1 MQMQFMASW
10 SPMRRWLHTDT
21 SSALPSQEELS
32 MPYNF
37 TDTSSQSCISMD
49 SSSTTTDQS
58 NKTHMW
64 NHLLLKSICYRNSGG
79 NMQLDDA
86 LNNTGEKFLEL
97 LSSKTLATNVLS
109 DYPKDADNNLG
120 IAHSINHY
128 NGTTQS
134 DLVSNWSIA
143 PPMMAQHMMPNPSLI
158 KSMAFYNY
166 DLKEEKQQQ
175 ELFGYPNTNSNQIV
189 SGTSVLGLNNHKL
202 CNEMIDTPWSCSR
215 NLADLISFDSCLNS
229 SSAQTISQ
237 RVDSKK
243 TGSEVSMARPS
254 SSRSSLISTDSK
266 KRKSEDSSE
275 ANSKKPKQQS
285 STTTS
290 KAQVPKV
297 KLLDKIGALQQI
309 VAPFGKTD
317 TASVLLDTFKYINI
331 LHEQVQLLSDPFIK
345 SCATK
350 DHNTI
355 WGGLEAGEK
364 VDQDVDLRSRG
375 LCLIPISCASQ
386 ICPDNSMPDYWAP
399 PYRSCLFSSISSPDL
414 KTIYA
419 PATKDLFFPDHDN
432 EYCDNSIVLP
442 TSTISLR
449 HALAALH

>member
-21 SSALPSQEELS
+21 SSALPSQDDLS
-32 MPYNF
+32 MPYNY

-49 SSSTTTDQS
+49 SSSTTTDHS
-58 NKTHMW
+58 NKTNMW
-64 NHLLLKSICYRNSGG
+64 NHLLLNSGG
-79 NMQLDDA
+79 NMQLDDE

-97 LSSKTLATNVLS
+97 LSSKTLVTNVLS
-109 DYPKDADNNLG
+109 DYPKDTDNNMG
-120 IAHSINHY
+120 ISHSINHY

-134 DLVSNWSIA
+134 ELVSNWSIA
-143 PPMMAQHMMPNPSLI
+143 PPMMAQHVMPNPSLI
-158 KSMAFYNY
+158 KSMACYNY

-175 ELFGYPNTNSNQIV
+175 ELFGYHNTNSNQIV
-189 SGTSVLGLNNHKL
+189 GGTSVLGLSNHKL

-243 TGSEVSMARPS
+243 AGSEISMARQS
-254 SSRSSLISTDSK
+254 SSRSSGMSTESK

-275 ANSKKPKQQS
+275 ANSKRPKQQS
-285 STTTS
+285 STTS

-317 TASVLLDTFKYINI
+317 TASVLLDTFKYIKF

-345 SCATK
+345 SLATK
-350 DHNTI
+350 DHNAI
-355 WGGLEAGEK
+355 WGGLEASEK

-375 LCLIPISCASQ
+375 LCLIPISCASR

-399 PYRSCLFSSISSPDL
+399 PYRSCLF
-414 KTIYA
+414 
-419 PATKDLFFPDHDN
+419 
-432 EYCDNSIVLP
+432 
-442 TSTISLR
+442 R
-449 HALAALH
+449 